1 MDISSAATLS
11 SSDESSKSLPSF
23 PSERHSRCDNKHKSV
38 PNLSGGYFEK
48 IIKFIKVSEFS
59 KKIVNLIRFNITE

>member
-1 MDISSAATLS
+1 MDT

-23 PSERHSRCDNKHKSV
+23 PSERIEFDKIKVKSV

-48 IIKFIKVSEFS
+48 LKNFIQAR
-59 KKIVNLIRFNITE
+59 I

>member
-1 MDISSAATLS
+1 MDVSSAATLS

-48 IIKFIKVSEFS
+48 IIKFIQENEFL
-59 KKIVNLIRFNITE
+59 KKLLI